1 MARGTVQQDM
11 NKPKKTL
18 RDEMREYSRG
28 KKWLV
33 PLLIVLGLVGL
44 VLPVLP
50 GLALIVL
57 GLLMLFPREGNALL
71 NRLKQLFR

>member
-1 MARGTVQQDM
+1 VTGRTVEPGM
-11 NKPKKTL
+11 TKTKKTL
-18 RDEMREYSRG
+18 QDEMREYNRG

-33 PLLIVLGLVGL
+33 PLLIGLGLIGL
-44 VLPVLP
+44 LLPVLP